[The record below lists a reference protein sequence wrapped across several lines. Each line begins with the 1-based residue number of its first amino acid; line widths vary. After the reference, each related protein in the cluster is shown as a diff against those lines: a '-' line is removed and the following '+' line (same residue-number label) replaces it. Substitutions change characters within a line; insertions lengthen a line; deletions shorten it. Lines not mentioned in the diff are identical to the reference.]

1 MNDDSNS
8 IVVETTRRIY
18 RDLSDPQTIN
28 AAADDGWKE
37 PLWSALQDNGLTLT
51 WIPED
56 RGGVGASLADGFD
69 VIRTAGQYAD
79 PVALSET
86 LLAGWL
92 LARVGREVEA
102 NGAMTIAPVRYSETI
117 TYDGTSLRG
126 RARAVPYVHDA
137 REIIVY
143 AEHDGR
149 GTIATVNPADCQIS
163 ERGSDLGSDRVDVVF
178 DGVRPITISC
188 TPAWLT
194 RDVYNWMGAAIR
206 ATQMTGAL
214 ESILAISTEY
224 AGERVA
230 FGRPI
235 AKFQAVQHNLA
246 QLGGEVAASLA
257 ASGSAVDTVDRE
269 SNNHEALFL
278 EIASAK
284 IRVGEAVNT
293 GAAIAHQVHGAIGY
307 TGEHILQR
315 YTRRMWGW
323 RDDFGSEAEWAV
335 ELGNAVARDGADAL
349 WPKLTTR

>member
-1 MNDDSNS
+1 MSDASDS
-8 IVVETTRRIY
+8 IVIETTRRIF

-28 AAADDGWKE
+28 AAPDDGWKQ
-37 PLWSALQDNGLTLT
+37 PLWSALEENGLTLT

-56 RGGVGASLADGFD
+56 RGGVGATLADGFD
-69 VIRTAGQYAD
+69 VIRTAGQYAE
-79 PVALSET
+79 PVALAET

-102 NGAMTIAPVRYSETI
+102 NGAMTIAPVRYTETI
-117 TYDGTSLRG
+117 TYDGTTLSG
-126 RARAVPYVHDA
+126 RARAVPYVRDA

-143 AEHDGR
+143 TEHDGV
-149 GTIATVNPADCQIS
+149 GSIATVNPKDCQIS
-163 ERGSDLGSDRVDVVF
+163 ERGSDLGAERVDVAF
-178 DGVRPITISC
+178 DGVRPITINA

-194 RDVYNWMGAAIR
+194 RDVFNWMGAAVR
-206 ATQMTGAL
+206 AAQMTGAL
-214 ESILAISTEY
+214 ETILAISTEY
-224 AGERVA
+224 ARERVA

-257 ASGSAVDTVDRE
+257 ASGSAVDTVNRE
-269 SNNHEALFL
+269 ANNHEALFL

-323 RDDFGSEAEWAV
+323 REDFGNEAEWAV
-335 ELGNAVARDGADAL
+335 ALGKAVARDGADEL